1 MFKTDS
7 LIVKITLLFI
17 FSSISFILFVLYFI
31 SSEVN
36 KNNFVIEQRYYSVV
50 DNLNDLIKFGYNL
63 EALQIYLF
71 DIGYY
76 QVDND
81 ITEYASKK
89 YLLNYLQNDTN
100 DNIVVSAEKINNHY
114 YIIIDDSNN
123 KDYYVYTDYK
133 YSEDYTTYYL
143 IAFLAFI
150 TLIFFYILVLK
161 SLLPL
166 SLLRREV
173 CKFANGNT
181 DIKVISNNTDEIGDL
196 SREFAKAVNTIN
208 EMNKARILFL
218 RSIMHELK
226 TPITKGRIVTE
237 MLTDIKAKDRLTS
250 VFTRLNAII
259 DDFAKIEEMN
269 THNYKISKTR
279 FKLIDLI
286 HNINKMLL
294 IEEERPRNV
303 VLIDR
308 EAEILAD
315 FEVMSLSV
323 KNLLDNAIKYSED
336 QRVVIFVDGNDL
348 VVQNKGLPFKDD
360 INKYFSPFYSDG
372 SDNKQKGLGLG
383 MYIIK
388 NTIDAQGF
396 ILDHKYIDGNHYFYI
411 KDCVISNVANDK

>member
-1 MFKTDS
+1 MPKTDS
-7 LIVKITLLFI
+7 VIVKITLLFI

-31 SSEVN
+31 SSEIDKDN
-36 KNNFVIEQRYYSVV
+36 IAIEQRYYSVV
-50 DNLNDLIKFGYNL
+50 DNVNDLLKFGYSL
-63 EALQIYLF
+63 DSLQTYLF

-76 QVDND
+76 QVND
-81 ITEYASKK
+81 EVISKVSQK
-89 YLLNYLQNDTN
+89 YLLNYIQNDQ
-100 DNIVVSAEKINNHY
+100 IVVNMKKINNHY
-114 YIIIDDSNN
+114 YITIDDFEN
-123 KDYYVYTDYK
+123 KAHFVYTDYK
-133 YSEDYTTYYL
+133 ISKDYTTYHL
-143 IAFLAFI
+143 IALLAFI

-173 CKFANGNT
+173 NKFANGNM
-181 DIKVISNNTDEIGDL
+181 DIKVISDNVDEIGDL
-196 SREFAKAVNTIN
+196 SREFAKAANKIN

-218 RSIMHELK
+218 RAIMHELK

-237 MLTDIKAKDRLTS
+237 MLSDTKAKDRLIS
-250 VFTRLNAII
+250 VFTRLNTII

-269 THNYKISKTR
+269 THNYKISKTK

-286 HNINKMLL
+286 QNINKMLL

-303 VLIDR
+303 MLINR
-308 EAEILAD
+308 ESEILAD
-315 FEVMSLSV
+315 FDVMSLSV
-323 KNLLDNAIKYSED
+323 KNLLDNAIKYSDD
-336 QRVVIFVDGNDL
+336 QRVVIFVDGSDL
-348 VVQNKGLPFKDD
+348 VVQNKGKPFKDD

-396 ILDHKYIDGNHYFYI
+396 VLDYKYIDGNHYFYI
-411 KDCVISNVANDK
+411 KDCIISNIANDE

>member
-1 MFKTDS
+1 MPKTDS
-7 LIVKITLLFI
+7 VIVKITLLFI

-31 SSEVN
+31 SSEID
-36 KNNFVIEQRYYSVV
+36 KNNIAIEQRYYSVV
-50 DNLNDLIKFGYNL
+50 DNVNDLLKFGYSL
-63 EALQIYLF
+63 DSLQTYLF

-76 QVDND
+76 QVND
-81 ITEYASKK
+81 EVISKVSQK
-89 YLLNYLQNDTN
+89 YLLNYIQNDQ
-100 DNIVVSAEKINNHY
+100 IVVNMKKINNHY
-114 YIIIDDSNN
+114 YITIDDFEN
-123 KDYYVYTDYK
+123 KAHFVYTDYK
-133 YSEDYTTYYL
+133 ISKDYTTYHL
-143 IAFLAFI
+143 IALLAFI

-173 CKFANGNT
+173 NKFANGNM
-181 DIKVISNNTDEIGDL
+181 DIKVISDNVDEIGDL
-196 SREFAKAVNTIN
+196 SREFAKAANKIN

-218 RSIMHELK
+218 RAIMHELK

-237 MLTDIKAKDRLTS
+237 MLSDTKAKDRLIS
-250 VFTRLNAII
+250 VFTRLNTII

-269 THNYKISKTR
+269 THNYKISKTK

-286 HNINKMLL
+286 QNINKMLL

-303 VLIDR
+303 MLINR
-308 EAEILAD
+308 ESEILAD
-315 FEVMSLSV
+315 FDVMSLSV
-323 KNLLDNAIKYSED
+323 KNLLDNAIKYSDD
-336 QRVVIFVDGNDL
+336 QRVVIFVDGSDL
-348 VVQNKGLPFKDD
+348 VVQNKGKPFKDD

-396 ILDHKYIDGNHYFYI
+396 VLDYKYIDGNHYFYI
-411 KDCVISNVANDK
+411 KDCIISNIANNE

>member
-1 MFKTDS
+1 MPKTDS
-7 LIVKITLLFI
+7 VIVKITLLFI

-31 SSEVN
+31 SSEID
-36 KNNFVIEQRYYSVV
+36 KNNIAIEQRYYSVV
-50 DNLNDLIKFGYNL
+50 DNVNDLLKFGYSL
-63 EALQIYLF
+63 DSLQTYLF

-76 QVDND
+76 QVND
-81 ITEYASKK
+81 EVISKVSQK
-89 YLLNYLQNDTN
+89 YLLNYIQNDQ
-100 DNIVVSAEKINNHY
+100 IVVNMKKINNHY
-114 YIIIDDSNN
+114 YITIDDFEN
-123 KDYYVYTDYK
+123 KAHFVYTDYK
-133 YSEDYTTYYL
+133 ISKDYTTYHL
-143 IAFLAFI
+143 IALLAFI

-173 CKFANGNT
+173 NKFANGNM
-181 DIKVISNNTDEIGDL
+181 DIKVISDNVDEIGDL
-196 SREFAKAVNTIN
+196 SREFAKAANKIN

-218 RSIMHELK
+218 RAIMHELK

-237 MLTDIKAKDRLTS
+237 MLSDTKAKDRLIS
-250 VFTRLNAII
+250 VFTRLNTII

-269 THNYKISKTR
+269 THNYKISKTK

-286 HNINKMLL
+286 QNINKMLL

-303 VLIDR
+303 MLINR
-308 EAEILAD
+308 ESEILAD
-315 FEVMSLSV
+315 FDVMSLSV
-323 KNLLDNAIKYSED
+323 KNLLDNAIKYSDD
-336 QRVVIFVDGNDL
+336 QRVVIFVDGSDL
-348 VVQNKGLPFKDD
+348 VVQNKGKPFKDD

-396 ILDHKYIDGNHYFYI
+396 VLDYKYIDGNHYFYI
-411 KDCVISNVANDK
+411 KDCIISNIANDE

>member
-1 MFKTDS
+1 MPKTDS
-7 LIVKITLLFI
+7 VIVKITLLFI

-31 SSEVN
+31 SSEID
-36 KNNFVIEQRYYSVV
+36 KNNIAIEQRYYSVV
-50 DNLNDLIKFGYNL
+50 DNVNDLLKFGYSL
-63 EALQIYLF
+63 DSLQTYLF

-76 QVDND
+76 QVND
-81 ITEYASKK
+81 EVISKVSQK
-89 YLLNYLQNDTN
+89 YLLNYIQNDQ
-100 DNIVVSAEKINNHY
+100 IVVNMKKINNHY
-114 YIIIDDSNN
+114 YITIDDFEN
-123 KDYYVYTDYK
+123 KAHFVYTDYK
-133 YSEDYTTYYL
+133 TSKDYTTYHL
-143 IAFLAFI
+143 IALLAFI

-173 CKFANGNT
+173 NKFANGNM
-181 DIKVISNNTDEIGDL
+181 DIKVISDNVDEIGDL
-196 SREFAKAVNTIN
+196 SREFAKAANKIN

-218 RSIMHELK
+218 RAIMHELK

-237 MLTDIKAKDRLTS
+237 MLSDTKAKDRLIS
-250 VFTRLNAII
+250 VFTRLNTII

-269 THNYKISKTR
+269 THNYKISKTK

-286 HNINKMLL
+286 QNINKMLL

-303 VLIDR
+303 MLINR
-308 EAEILAD
+308 ESEILAD
-315 FEVMSLSV
+315 FDVMSLSV
-323 KNLLDNAIKYSED
+323 KNLLDNAIKYSDD
-336 QRVVIFVDGNDL
+336 QRVVIFVDGSDL
-348 VVQNKGLPFKDD
+348 VVQNKGKPFKDD

-396 ILDHKYIDGNHYFYI
+396 VLDYKYIDGNHYFYI
-411 KDCVISNVANDK
+411 KDCIISNIANDE